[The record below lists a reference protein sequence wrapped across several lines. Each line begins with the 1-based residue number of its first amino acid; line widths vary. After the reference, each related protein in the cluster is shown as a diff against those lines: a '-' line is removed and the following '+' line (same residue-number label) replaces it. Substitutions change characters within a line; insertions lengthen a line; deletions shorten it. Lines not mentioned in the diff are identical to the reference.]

1 MKLALVNKS
10 GSVGKTTLAAHLFS
24 ERMPGATFFAL
35 ESSNLTASEF
45 GIKVRTLDT
54 LQFKQTVREAFHL
67 ENAIF
72 DVGGSKNF
80 TDFHDQMQAGG
91 TGHTNFDFFIIPVI
105 ADEKAEKETL
115 DTALSLMKLGVEPEK
130 IRIVYNRVKPLT
142 EFQFVPSFVEKYSIK
157 STIIKDSPL
166 FPSLLTMKMT
176 IADLMLDSRTA
187 LDFKKE
193 AAAAKKGSREF
204 DKAYELYYAKDLLPK
219 VSVNLD
225 VAWSELELG
234 VK

>member
-1 MKLALVNKS
+1 MKIALVNKS

-24 ERMPGATFFAL
+24 GRMPGATFFAL

-67 ENAIF
+67 KHAIF

-130 IRIVYNRVKPLT
+130 MRIVYNRVKPLT
-142 EFQFVPSFVEKYSIK
+142 EFQLIPGLVEKYSIIYA
-157 STIIKDSPL
+157 TIKDSPL

-176 IADLMLDSRTA
+176 IADLMAEPRTA
-187 LDFKKE
+187 LDFQTE

-204 DKAYELYYAKDLLPK
+204 DKAYELYFAKDYLPK
-219 VSVNLD
+219 VAVNLD
-225 VAWSELELG
+225 EAWAALGLG
-234 VK
+234 VE